1 MTTEIIMPKLGM
13 GMENGTVVAWHKAVG
28 DSVVTGETLVEIRSE
43 KIDYEVEAPDSG
55 VLLEIRVPEEGVVPY
70 GTAIGVVGQLEEST
84 SSANIAIDAGEMTT
98 KSTGELDRGMTAG
111 ASLPAEGRRDNLPL
125 KSSPL
130 ARRMAQSLGVD
141 LHTVRGSGPGGRIT
155 KEDVERVAAQVAPPQ
170 PERGDAAGEVTD
182 TATLAES
189 LMTGNAVS
197 VPYES
202 SMKSGLQPLSPMRS
216 VIATRMMKSLTDS
229 AQLTL
234 TAKADVTEIVEFQ
247 WKYGQQI
254 QEHHG
259 VKLTLLD
266 FVCRAVVLALKN
278 HSGMN
283 SFWRE
288 TQLQI
293 NSNVNLGV
301 AVSLSE
307 GLVVPVIPSAEE
319 LSFMELAKFIK
330 SVAQRTREGRL
341 SGQEAGGST
350 FTVTNLGAYG
360 VEFFTPI
367 LNTPETGIL
376 GIGFAQDEPI
386 YVGETLARRTLL
398 PLSLTFDHRVLDGT
412 AAAAFLAEVR
422 QSLGD
427 PVALIL

>member
-1 MTTEIIMPKLGM
+1 
-13 GMENGTVVAWHKAVG
+13 
-28 DSVVTGETLVEIRSE
+28 
-43 KIDYEVEAPDSG
+43 
-55 VLLEIRVPEEGVVPY
+55 
-70 GTAIGVVGQLEEST
+70 
-84 SSANIAIDAGEMTT
+84 
-98 KSTGELDRGMTAG
+98 MTAG

-155 KEDVERVAAQVAPPQ
+155 KEDVERSAAQVAPPQ
-170 PERGDAAGEVTD
+170 PGRGDAAGEVTD

-202 SMKSGLQPLSPMRS
+202 SMKSDLQPLSPMRS
-216 VIATRMMKSLTDS
+216 VIATRMMKSLMDS

-234 TAKADVTEIVEFQ
+234 TAKADVTKIVEFQ

-293 NSNVNLGV
+293 NPSVNLGV
-301 AVSLSE
+301 AVSLTE

-330 SVAQRTREGRL
+330 SVAQRTRERRL
-341 SGQEAGGST
+341 SGQEAGDST

-376 GIGFAQDEPI
+376 GIGSAQDEPI
-386 YVGETLARRTLL
+386 YVGEDLARRTLL